1 MADGRNRQ
9 VLMGNDTLCMTGIAD
24 FSRHWEKKRSLL
36 IPLSPVEEGH
46 LHCTC
51 DSPPHDSSPL

>member
-24 FSRHWEKKRSLL
+24 HCRHQEKKRLL
-36 IPLSPVEEGH
+36 LALPSPVEEGH

-51 DSPPHDSSPL
+51 DSPLCDSSPL